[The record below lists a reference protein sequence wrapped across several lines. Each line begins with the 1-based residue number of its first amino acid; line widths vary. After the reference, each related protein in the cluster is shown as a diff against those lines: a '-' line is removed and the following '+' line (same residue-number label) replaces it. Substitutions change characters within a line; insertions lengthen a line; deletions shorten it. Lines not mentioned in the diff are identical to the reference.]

1 MPSALGEALLELGR
15 PLESIEALRKAA
27 ALNSDDPSPFFL
39 LARAY
44 GKCKAGGI
52 REGATAVCGTEE
64 TTGRIGWDGIP
75 APLIK

>member
-1 MPSALGEALLELGR
+1 LGKALLELGR

-44 GKCKAGGI
+44 GKVQKPEESAKALRQFVELKKRRGESGGMAF
-52 REGATAVCGTEE
+52 R
-64 TTGRIGWDGIP
+64 P
-75 APLIK
+75 NY